1 MHFLVYLIFLGISDS
16 YLFIKPFCL
25 LIFPGFFKIYSVR
38 RLLKHF
44 VFLRFFLETFEIKKK
59 SYVKDVVS
67 MSLLLALSIFH
78 ALYLCFHRQVCK
90 DNCQGIQ
97 ERGTECGECGEREE
111 SSLGFQETSQKIPG
125 NVIILTF
132 RGMFQRIPGNIEQHS
147 GECSRRFWGM
157 FQRISENVEE
167 DSGGCSRGFR
177 GIFHKIAGNFRKDSG
192 ECSKRFGRIFK
203 KIPENAAEEPG
214 ECSRRFRGMM
224 NKILR
229 NVCKDSRKYSKRL
242 NTL

>member
-111 SSLGFQETSQKIPG
+111 SSLGFQETSQKIPR

-147 GECSRRFWGM
+147 GECSRGFRRMLKKIPGDV
-157 FQRISENVEE
+157 QE
-167 DSGGCSRGFR
+167 DSGEYSTRLR
-177 GIFHKIAGNFRKDSG
+177 GIFEKIRGNVRRDSG
-192 ECSKRFGRIFK
+192 EY
-203 KIPENAAEEPG
+203 
-214 ECSRRFRGMM
+214 SRRFRRMLQKNLG
-224 NKILR
+224 NAQE
-229 NVCKDSRKYSKRL
+229 DSGE
-242 NTL
+242 